1 MTHKII
7 AKYIKNLKF
16 EIPNAKTFFLLEKE
30 ISNYKINIEIKS
42 RQLKEKIIEVDT
54 SISLLPTKEDFE
66 KINTIIIYSTI
77 IEVELKVEDKKK
89 LEKIVL
95 VEVPNAIYSELRLLF
110 ISLFEKCGFK
120 KIKVEEKVDFEALYK
135 KRSIQ

>member
-1 MTHKII
+1 MTHKIV
-7 AKYIKNLKF
+7 AKYIKNIKF

-42 RQLKEKIIEVDT
+42 KQVKEKIIEVDT
-54 SISLLPTKEDFE
+54 SISLLPTKESFDQ
-66 KINTIIIYSTI
+66 INTKIIYSSI
-77 IEVELKVEDKKK
+77 IEVEQELNDKKK
-89 LEKIVL
+89 LEEIVL
-95 VEVPNAIYSELRLLF
+95 VEVPSAIYPELRLLF

-120 KIKVEEKVDFEALYK
+120 KIKVEEKVDFETLYK

>member
-7 AKYIKNLKF
+7 ARYIKNIKF

-42 RQLKEKIIEVDT
+42 KQVKEKIIEVDT
-54 SISLLPTKEDFE
+54 SISLLPNKESFDQ
-66 KINTIIIYSTI
+66 INTKIIYSSI
-77 IEVELKVEDKKK
+77 IEVEQEVNDKKK
-89 LEKIVL
+89 LEEIVL
-95 VEVPNAIYSELRLLF
+95 VEVPSAIYPELRLLF

-120 KIKVEEKVDFEALYK
+120 KIKVEEKVDFKTLYK

>member
-95 VEVPNAIYSELRLLF
+95 VEVPNAIY
-110 ISLFEKCGFK
+110 
-120 KIKVEEKVDFEALYK
+120 
-135 KRSIQ
+135 